1 MEEALKE
8 AKKAAAMGEIPIG
21 AVIVKDGEIIGRG
34 HNETETGC
42 DPTAHAEIV
51 AIRQAAKRLGGW
63 KLPGCSMY
71 VTIEPCS
78 MCAGAIVWSRI
89 EKLYIGSMDP
99 KAGACGSVFNIP
111 QEKKLNHFVEIET
124 GVMQA
129 ECSGIIRDFFKQLRK
144 NINEKSQ
151 CTDLP
156 YDYGS
161 IYLSTF
167 LFRSERNSKYAE
179 RCKLQNRK
187 NHSGKQCEKC
197 FRGKP
202 ECEDLL

>member
-89 EKLYIGSMDP
+89 GKSLTSDP
-99 KAGACGSVFNIP
+99 WIP
-111 QEKKLNHFVEIET
+111 RRAHADRFLT
-124 GVMQA
+124 
-129 ECSGIIRDFFKQLRK
+129 SLRK
-144 NINEKSQ
+144 
-151 CTDLP
+151 
-156 YDYGS
+156 
-161 IYLSTF
+161 
-167 LFRSERNSKYAE
+167 RN
-179 RCKLQNRK
+179 
-187 NHSGKQCEKC
+187 
-197 FRGKP
+197 
-202 ECEDLL
+202 